1 MLHVSLSHPVVNLPE
16 VFNSLEGRPEAETWL
31 GFDLVVKNHIPFTA
45 PQNLK
50 AKVSAGISATGWG
63 NWGER
68 SCPRLHQAALDPA
81 LLSQQSRSYIIA
93 PIVFA

>member
-1 MLHVSLSHPVVNLPE
+1 MLFVSLSHPLISTPE
-16 VFNSLEGRPEAETWL
+16 VFSRLERRPEAETWL

-50 AKVSAGISATGWG
+50 ARVSAAISATGLG

-68 SCPRLHQAALDPA
+68 SCLHLLQAALDPA
-81 LLSQQSRSYIIA
+81 LLSQQSRSYIIV